1 MNCNDIFES
10 VSSGID
16 GKKTPENGGMEE
28 ISNELH
34 RRCKLYE
41 EELRNGK
48 KHVSHFEVE
57 QRIAES
63 YAKEHGLWIPMDDVF
78 NLGVPGP
85 SGNEN
90 DTYVS
95 DNVIYKVNNL
105 LNSGSIA
112 KLLKKII
119 LHNQTFPE
127 TQYKLYGFA
136 GYDSRSVCPVL
147 MQGLVK
153 YALPATQIEIDMF
166 MAALGFNKSDIIGK
180 YFNNR
185 IEVWDIVPRNVLKDT
200 YGDMY
205 VIDAEIKEIFAS
217 SQGVVDK
224 SLSSLS

>member
-112 KLLKKII
+112 KLFEKII
-119 LHNQTFPE
+119 LHNKTFPE
-127 TQYKLYGFA
+127 TQYEL
-136 GYDSRSVCPVL
+136 
-147 MQGLVK
+147 
-153 YALPATQIEIDMF
+153 
-166 MAALGFNKSDIIGK
+166 
-180 YFNNR
+180 
-185 IEVWDIVPRNVLKDT
+185 
-200 YGDMY
+200 
-205 VIDAEIKEIFAS
+205 
-217 SQGVVDK
+217 
-224 SLSSLS
+224 